1 MRHAFLL
8 ACLFTCTGSLSA
20 SQEWFVLRLDDH
32 RLGFVERTRDESG
45 GVIVTRDYFRARFNR
60 NGIPLTVTTEE
71 IHRERADGT
80 PLHFSYRQKL
90 GESEM
95 RLSGDVLN
103 DDTMRVRVR
112 YGESSKMRKIPWP
125 KGALMFEGVRKR
137 ELGMSRVAGAKLNYH
152 AFLASTLEA
161 SPIDVHILGDES
173 VLVGEKPQRLLRI
186 EQRVMLP
193 SGQMRMVSHLN
204 SAGDTL
210 RSTLPLMGRELVME
224 RASEHEAR
232 AANKR
237 AEIYDYTLVAAP
249 SGFDANWRDRN
260 LRYRIELARNDQGT
274 GLPQVEQSWNA
285 LGNGRF
291 DLDVIA
297 AGGVRAS
304 QHPGD
309 AWLRSNTWI
318 NADDAA
324 VARFAQRTVARL
336 TSDRER
342 MQRLEQAVNSRISN
356 KSMRVGYASAADAY
370 ARREGDCT
378 EHALL
383 LAAAARAVG
392 IPSRIAIGLVYAE
405 QFGSHENVFVPHA
418 WTQAFVDGSW
428 RSYDAA
434 QDGFGS
440 DHIALAVGDG
450 DPSAFYSSLERVGA
464 MKIVAAGA
472 PKDR

>member
-1 MRHAFLL
+1 M
-8 ACLFTCTGSLSA
+8 
-20 SQEWFVLRLDDH
+20 
-32 RLGFVERTRDESG
+32 
-45 GVIVTRDYFRARFNR
+45 
-60 NGIPLTVTTEE
+60 
-71 IHRERADGT
+71 
-80 PLHFSYRQKL
+80 
-90 GESEM
+90 
-95 RLSGDVLN
+95 
-103 DDTMRVRVR
+103 
-112 YGESSKMRKIPWP
+112 
-125 KGALMFEGVRKR
+125 
-137 ELGMSRVAGAKLNYH
+137 
-152 AFLASTLEA
+152 
-161 SPIDVHILGDES
+161 
-173 VLVGEKPQRLLRI
+173 
-186 EQRVMLP
+186 
-193 SGQMRMVSHLN
+193 
-204 SAGDTL
+204 
-210 RSTLPLMGRELVME
+210 
-224 RASEHEAR
+224 
-232 AANKR
+232 
-237 AEIYDYTLVAAP
+237 
-249 SGFDANWRDRN
+249 
-260 LRYRIELARNDQGT
+260 
-274 GLPQVEQSWNA
+274 PQVEQSWNA